1 MCLVSDA
8 FPTSKKSLVGWQFV
22 LRWGQIE
29 KAHVDTGRPPYQ
41 HWHGLATNIDAR
53 GPPRINMRLLGHLN
67 GGLPW

>member
-29 KAHVDTGRPPYQ
+29 KAHVDTGRPPARQ
-41 HWHGLATNIDAR
+41 HWHLKLANVDGR
-53 GPPRINMRLLGHLN
+53 GPPLVNMRCWN
-67 GGLPW
+67 T